1 MRTVRRLLYREI
13 LGASVFVML
22 AFLGL
27 FFFIDFVAE
36 LEQLG
41 KGGVLWQV
49 FASCLLQM
57 PGHIYEL
64 APIALLI
71 GAIYALARLAQSSE
85 FTILR
90 TGGLG
95 PRRALLLLTLLGLG
109 FAVFTFV
116 VGDWVAPWSERQAS
130 LIKASRR
137 EGGLTVDP
145 NGAWLRA
152 SQIGDKG
159 EERRYT
165 VNIGR
170 AHSDG
175 ELERV
180 RIYEFGPKGELVE
193 RRNARSATILPDG
206 SWRLDDVNI
215 TRWTVAATSPSA
227 PQSAAAAAPA
237 STSTSTSAS
246 APAAAAAA
254 ASTSE
259 VVATA
264 ANAFNLQLAPDSHV
278 DSMIWPG
285 GLKREVV
292 AAAVLPLSTMS
303 TYALYTYMSHL
314 SEHEQAA
321 QRYEIQ
327 FWRKALYP
335 FACLVMLGLAL
346 PFAYMHGRSGGV
358 NVKVFG
364 GILLG
369 ISFVLLNN
377 VSGHLGLLRSWTP
390 WIAAGAPSV
399 VYLLLSFAAFSW
411 LVRYR

>member
-1 MRTVRRLLYREI
+1 MHTVRRLLYLEI

-27 FFFIDFVAE
+27 FFFIDFVGE
-36 LEQLG
+36 LENVG
-41 KGGVLWQV
+41 KGGSFWML
-49 FASCLLQM
+49 FAACLLQA

-64 APIALLI
+64 TPIALLI

-95 PRRALLLLTLLGLG
+95 PGRALALLATLGLG

-116 VGDWVAPWSERQAS
+116 VGDWVAPFSERQVS
-130 LIKASRR
+130 LLKASRK
-137 EGGLTVDP
+137 GGLAVDR

-152 SQIGDKG
+152 SQPGANG
-159 EERRYT
+159 EEQRYT
-165 VNIGR
+165 VNIGS

-180 RIYEFGPKGELVE
+180 RIYAFGAKGELVE
-193 RRNARSATILPDG
+193 RRSAERARILPDG
-206 SWRLDDVNI
+206 RWQLDDVAI
-215 TRWTVAATSPSA
+215 TRWTPRQDSGTVGAPSA
-227 PQSAAAAAPA
+227 ESAAADADIAQ
-237 STSTSTSAS
+237 
-246 APAAAAAA
+246 
-254 ASTSE
+254 
-259 VVATA
+259 
-264 ANAFNLQLAPDSHV
+264 LQLAPDSRA
-278 DSMIWPG
+278 DTQLWDG
-285 GLKREVV
+285 GLKRDVV

-303 TYALYTYMSHL
+303 TLALYTYMSHL

-377 VSGHLGLLRSWTP
+377 VSGHLGLLRGWTP

-399 VYLLLSFAAFSW
+399 VYLLLSMAAFSW
-411 LVRYR
+411 LVRCR

>member
-1 MRTVRRLLYREI
+1 MHTVRRLLYREI
-13 LGASVFVML
+13 LDASIFVML

-27 FFFIDFVAE
+27 FFFIDVVGE
-36 LEQLG
+36 LENIG
-41 KGGVLWQV
+41 KGGSFWQLL
-49 FASCLLQM
+49 AACLLQA

-64 APIALLI
+64 TPIALLI

-95 PRRALLLLTLLGLG
+95 PGRALALLTALGLG

-116 VGDWVAPWSERQAS
+116 VGDWIAPVSERQAS
-130 LIKASRR
+130 LLKASRA
-137 EGGLTVDP
+137 GGLTVDR

-152 SQIGDKG
+152 SQPGANG
-159 EERRYT
+159 EEHRVT
-165 VNIGR
+165 VNIGS

-175 ELERV
+175 ELQRV
-180 RIYEFGPKGELVE
+180 RLYTFGAKGELVE
-193 RRNARSATILPDG
+193 RRSAERARILPDG
-206 SWRLDDVNI
+206 RWQLEDVSI
-215 TRWTVAATSPSA
+215 TRWTPRQDEAASSASASP
-227 PQSAAAAAPA
+227 AAAAPA
-237 STSTSTSAS
+237 ASGDLSAGD
-246 APAAAAAA
+246 
-254 ASTSE
+254 
-259 VVATA
+259 VALA
-264 ANAFNLQLAPDSHV
+264 ELQLAPDSHV
-278 DSMIWPG
+278 ERQIWDG
-285 GLKREVV
+285 GLKRDVV

-303 TYALYTYMSHL
+303 TLALYTYMSHL

-346 PFAYMHGRSGGV
+346 PFAYLHGRSGGV

-399 VYLLLSFAAFSW
+399 VYLLLSLAAFSW

>member
-1 MRTVRRLLYREI
+1 MRTVRRLLYAEI

-41 KGGVLWQV
+41 KGGALWQV
-49 FASCLLQM
+49 FAACLLQM

-95 PRRALLLLTLLGLG
+95 PRRALWLLALLGLG

-152 SQIGDKG
+152 SQIDPQGR
-159 EERRYT
+159 ERRYT
-165 VNIGR
+165 VNIGK

-193 RRNARSATILPDG
+193 RRVARSATILPDG
-206 SWRLDDVNI
+206 SWQLDDVGV
-215 TRWTVAATSPSA
+215 TRWT
-227 PQSAAAAAPA
+227 AAPPTAA
-237 STSTSTSAS
+237 SGPDRPPVAR
-246 APAAAAAA
+246 PAAAD
-254 ASTSE
+254 S
-259 VVATA
+259 V
-264 ANAFNLQLAPDSHV
+264 QLAPDSHV
-278 DSMIWPG
+278 DRMIWPG

>member
-13 LGASVFVML
+13 LGACVFVML

-49 FASCLLQM
+49 FAACLLQM

-137 EGGLTVDP
+137 EGGLAVDP

-152 SQIGDKG
+152 SQTGDNG
-159 EERRYT
+159 QERRYT

-180 RIYEFGPKGELVE
+180 RIYEFGSKGELVE
-193 RRNARSATILPDG
+193 RRSARSATILADG
-206 SWRLDDVNI
+206 SWRLDDVDI
-215 TRWTVAATSPSA
+215 TRWTAIAASP
-227 PQSAAAAAPA
+227 PAPA
-237 STSTSTSAS
+237 TAS
-246 APAAAAAA
+246 APASAAGGA
-254 ASTSE
+254 AS
-259 VVATA
+259 ATDA
-264 ANAFNLQLAPDSHV
+264 YKLQLAPDSHV
-278 DSMIWPG
+278 GSMLWPG

-377 VSGHLGLLRSWTP
+377 VSGHLGLLRNWTP

-399 VYLLLSFAAFSW
+399 AYLLLSFAAFSW

>member
-1 MRTVRRLLYREI
+1 MFAMHTVRRLLYREI

-27 FFFIDFVAE
+27 FFFIDFVSE

-41 KGGVLWQV
+41 KGGSFWMLFV
-49 FASCLLQM
+49 ACLLQA
-57 PGHIYEL
+57 PGHVYEL
-64 APIALLI
+64 TPIALLI

-95 PRRALLLLTLLGLG
+95 PGRALALLTALGLG

-116 VGDWVAPWSERQAS
+116 VGDWVAPFSERQAS
-130 LIKASRR
+130 LLKASRK
-137 EGGLTVDP
+137 GGLAVDR

-152 SQIGDKG
+152 SQPGEHG

-165 VNIGR
+165 VNIGV

-175 ELERV
+175 ELDRV
-180 RIYEFGPKGELVE
+180 RIYEFGRKGELVE
-193 RRNARSATILPDG
+193 RRSAQHARILGDG
-206 SWRLDDVNI
+206 SWQLDDVSI
-215 TRWTVAATSPSA
+215 TRWTPRLDPPGTPGGGALDLGPAPSDAAET
-227 PQSAAAAAPA
+227 
-237 STSTSTSAS
+237 
-246 APAAAAAA
+246 
-254 ASTSE
+254 
-259 VVATA
+259 
-264 ANAFNLQLAPDSHV
+264 LQLAADNHV
-278 DSMIWPG
+278 ESQIWAG
-285 GLKREVV
+285 GLRRDVV

-303 TYALYTYMSHL
+303 TLALYTYMSHL

-399 VYLLLSFAAFSW
+399 VYLMLSLGAFSW

>member
-1 MRTVRRLLYREI
+1 MRTVRRLLFREI

-27 FFFIDFVAE
+27 FFFIDFVSE
-36 LEQLG
+36 LENVG
-41 KGGVLWQV
+41 KGSSFWMLFV
-49 FASCLLQM
+49 ACLLQA

-64 APIALLI
+64 TPIALLI

-95 PRRALLLLTLLGLG
+95 PGRALALLATLGLG

-130 LIKASRR
+130 LLKAVRK
-137 EGGLTVDP
+137 GGLMVDR

-152 SQIGDKG
+152 SQAGPGRSTGD
-159 EERRYT
+159 ERRYT
-165 VNIGR
+165 VNIGA

-180 RIYEFGPKGELVE
+180 RIYEFGANGELVE
-193 RRNARSATILPDG
+193 RRSAERARILPDG
-206 SWRLDDVNI
+206 SWLLDNVDI
-215 TRWTVAATSPSA
+215 TRWSTRPGG
-227 PQSAAAAAPA
+227 AAASESAAPA
-237 STSTSTSAS
+237 AG
-246 APAAAAAA
+246 AAAGAAA
-254 ASTSE
+254 VADAASG
-259 VVATA
+259 AG
-264 ANAFNLQLAPDSHV
+264 LLAPDEHLATQT
-278 DSMIWPG
+278 WAG
-285 GLKREVV
+285 GLRRDVV

-303 TYALYTYMSHL
+303 TLALYTYMSHL

-399 VYLLLSFAAFSW
+399 VYLLLSMAAFSW

>member
-13 LGASVFVML
+13 MGASVFVML

-95 PRRALLLLTLLGLG
+95 PRRALYLLTLLGLG
-109 FAVFTFV
+109 FSVFTFV

-152 SQIGDKG
+152 SQVDTTGR
-159 EERRYT
+159 ERRYT

-180 RIYEFGPKGELVE
+180 RIYEFGSNGELVE
-193 RRNARSATILPDG
+193 RRSARSATILADG
-206 SWRLDDVNI
+206 SWRLDDVEV
-215 TRWTVAATSPSA
+215 TRWTAAVASPKVSA
-227 PQSAAAAAPA
+227 PSGTA
-237 STSTSTSAS
+237 STSTATGAS
-246 APAAAAAA
+246 GPA
-254 ASTSE
+254 TT
-259 VVATA
+259 VVRAVD
-264 ANAFNLQLAPDSHV
+264 LQLAPDGHV

>member
-1 MRTVRRLLYREI
+1 MRTVRRLLYSEI

-49 FASCLLQM
+49 FAACLLQM

-95 PRRALLLLTLLGLG
+95 PRRALILLTLLGMG

-137 EGGLTVDP
+137 EGGLTVEP

-165 VNIGR
+165 VNIGK

-180 RIYEFGPKGELVE
+180 RIYEFGNKGELVE
-193 RRNARSATILPDG
+193 RRSARSATILPDG
-206 SWRLDDVNI
+206 SWRLDDVGI
-215 TRWTVAATSPSA
+215 TRWT
-227 PQSAAAAAPA
+227 AAPA
-237 STSTSTSAS
+237 TPASGATPEGAAS
-246 APAAAAAA
+246 AG
-254 ASTSE
+254 S
-259 VVATA
+259 
-264 ANAFNLQLAPDSHV
+264 AFNLQLAPDSHI

-377 VSGHLGLLRSWTP
+377 VSGHLGLLRNWTP

>member
-13 LGASVFVML
+13 MGASVFVML

-95 PRRALLLLTLLGLG
+95 PRRALYLLTLLGLG
-109 FAVFTFV
+109 FSVFTFV

-152 SQIGDKG
+152 SQVDATGR
-159 EERRYT
+159 ERRYT

-180 RIYEFGPKGELVE
+180 RIYEFGSNGELVE
-193 RRNARSATILPDG
+193 RRSARSATILADG
-206 SWRLDDVNI
+206 SWRLDDVEV
-215 TRWTVAATSPSA
+215 TRWTAAVASPKVSA
-227 PQSAAAAAPA
+227 PSGTA
-237 STSTSTSAS
+237 STSTATGAS
-246 APAAAAAA
+246 WPA
-254 ASTSE
+254 TT
-259 VVATA
+259 VVRAVD
-264 ANAFNLQLAPDSHV
+264 LQLAPDGHV